1 MLYGALATSR
11 DERTKEAGLMRALG
25 ASRRQLGA
33 AQFWELMLS
42 GGLYGFLAAGGA
54 LITGAVLANKVFQF
68 ELATRWEI
76 LPAGLLAGALIAVL
90 AGWMGLRPVL
100 NSPPLSTLRAV

>member
-1 MLYGALATSR
+1 
-11 DERTKEAGLMRALG
+11 MRALG

-33 AQFWELMLS
+33 AQFWELALS
-42 GGLYGFLAAGGA
+42 GGLSGGLAAAGA
-54 LITGAVLANKVFQF
+54 LVTGAVLAERVFQF

-76 LPAGLLAGALIAVL
+76 LPGGLLAGSLIAVI

-100 NSPPLSTLRAV
+100 NSPPLATLRSA